1 MAPQSESD
9 GEDERDS
16 EHERDGEGEPMDGA
30 GLMGPDS
37 DDNMDGMQLDEEEPS
52 DDDVDAASV
61 ASEPDADEALMI
73 IVASL
78 ARKWRGNGIDI
89 RFNAEY
95 NVIGRISSWG
105 PNISIQ
111 CMLEGHTRC
120 RRSPA
125 IIAQN
130 TTLTATCDFEKH
142 TAIIARRQDKTK
154 N

>member
-1 MAPQSESD
+1 MDIPQSESD

-16 EHERDGEGEPMDGA
+16 EHERDGEGEPMDDA

-37 DDNMDGMQLDEEEPS
+37 DDNMDGMQFDDEDSMQFDEEEPS
-52 DDDVDAASV
+52 DDDVDAASG
-61 ASEPDADEALMI
+61 ASEPDADALVI
-73 IVASL
+73 RVASL

-89 RFNAEY
+89 RLNAES
-95 NVIGRISSWG
+95 NVIGRISTWG

-111 CMLEGHTRC
+111 CKLEGHTRC

-130 TTLTATCDFEKH
+130 TTLTATCDFEN
-142 TAIIARRQDKTK
+142 APPS
-154 N
+154 